1 MKNSDFSVILVWNM
15 PRRKRRIELSRV
27 VAEGEYDV
35 PPVICNAQF
44 VIFNSKSIMLQRK
57 MMIMQYK
64 MMIMQ

>member
-1 MKNSDFSVILVWNM
+1 M